1 MVLSNDKINSII
13 SKCAEHSHDVRVRD
27 VSYAILS
34 RFYEDKEVAYRC
46 IFGDDGMFEL
56 YSKSKA
62 IVFLEKYLKDN
73 VFYDDS
79 KDITFEENKAYMLKL
94 KADTE
99 RAMEEGRL
107 ETKDG
112 LKILSDIS
120 TRLND
125 KFNVQDKEVQQTVV
139 VQCKYNSCCECG
151 KEIYI
156 PTKEDLM
163 KQYGL
168 IERNKQTM

>member
-13 SKCAEHSHDVRVRD
+13 SKCAEHLHDVRVRD

-62 IVFLEKYLKDN
+62 IVFLEKYLKEN

-94 KADTE
+94 KRDTE
-99 RAMEEGRL
+99 AAMESGDIEK
-107 ETKDG
+107 KDG

-120 TRLND
+120 VKLND
-125 KFNVQDKEVQQTVV
+125 KFSVSEEVKEQLIYVNV
-139 VQCKYNSCCECG
+139 KYNSICETCG
-151 KEIYI
+151 HELYI

-163 KQYGL
+163 KEYNL
-168 IERNKQTM
+168 VEKT

>member
-46 IFGDDGMFEL
+46 IFGNDGMFES
-56 YSKSKA
+56 YSKRQS
-62 IVFLEKYLKDN
+62 IVCLEKYLKAN

-94 KADTE
+94 KRDTE
-99 RAMEEGRL
+99 AAMESGDIEK
-107 ETKDG
+107 KDG
-112 LKILSDIS
+112 LKILADLSVK
-120 TRLND
+120 LND
-125 KFNVQDKEVQQTVV
+125 RFQVKEEVKDQIVQVCNKFNDICPNCGIEISRGPISKEEAM
-139 VQCKYNSCCECG
+139 N
-151 KEIYI
+151 
-156 PTKEDLM
+156 M
-163 KQYGL
+163 YGL
-168 IERNKQTM
+168 IEKK